1 MSFESLH
8 RTVEQ
13 YAEPLLEEGF
23 VIEAV
28 REVTDDADPRWRRI
42 PLFLHLRAKRGN
54 AVQPG

>member
-1 MSFESLH
+1 
-8 RTVEQ
+8 
-13 YAEPLLEEGF
+13 LEEGF